1 MNLTFFHQ
9 NSLPLFYCVRN
20 NLKYVATI
28 KLKLSIEVT
37 GALSNNIKSYYATLN
52 LISIAYNLHFLLG
65 AQHHYV

>member
-1 MNLTFFHQ
+1 
-9 NSLPLFYCVRN
+9 VRN

-28 KLKLSIEVT
+28 KLKLSIAVT